1 MFLLYKSLKKF
12 NYHFFFVLKLMHLYQ
27 LKKSL
32 SGDLGTW
39 PWGVADL
46 KYAGLDWAHYMI
58 KIITFHAMCLCKF
71 LQS

>member
-1 MFLLYKSLKKF
+1 
-12 NYHFFFVLKLMHLYQ
+12 MHLYQ